1 MFNPNSPKAQQPKT
15 IGFIFYFIYTTIN
28 YVCYRDLDIS
38 LESRKKKG
46 VKHKLTLSEL
56 TRLRQQHF

>member
-15 IGFIFYFIYTTIN
+15 IGVIFYFIYTTIN

-46 VKHKLTLSEL
+46 VKQTNIK
-56 TRLRQQHF
+56 

>member
-15 IGFIFYFIYTTIN
+15 ICVIFYFIYTTIN
-28 YVCYRDLDIS
+28 YVCYRELDIS

-46 VKHKLTLSEL
+46 VKQTNIK
-56 TRLRQQHF
+56 